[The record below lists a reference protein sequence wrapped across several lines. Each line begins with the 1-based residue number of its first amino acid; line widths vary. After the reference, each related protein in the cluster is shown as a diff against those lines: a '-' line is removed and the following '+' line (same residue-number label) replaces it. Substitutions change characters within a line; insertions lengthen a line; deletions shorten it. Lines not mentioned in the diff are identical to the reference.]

1 MRLGYSKEY
10 NYISIGF
17 NFKQKIR
24 GPLIYSLMT
33 TDPSPPFFTPVHVQG
48 APVPVLQNPHT
59 PTWQHQVVNQVANA
73 DSLCRKNFTG
83 GGSSAY
89 QLSPP
94 LVVKFLTVSLKERS
108 RKETQ
113 SLFICLS
120 ILLSLLVESNFRTH
134 FMFLKCI
141 TFVFQI
147 NKSQLRL
154 AAALNTGRG
163 TDLPWMQ
170 LCIPLLA
177 WTAGW

>member
-10 NYISIGF
+10 NSISIWF

-24 GPLIYSLMT
+24 GPLIYSLMA
-33 TDPSPPFFTPVHVQG
+33 TDPSPPFLTPVQHVQG
-48 APVPVLQNPHT
+48 ALVPVLQNPRT

-73 DSLCRKNFTG
+73 DSLCTKNFTE

-94 LVVKFLTVSLKERS
+94 LVLKFSTESLKERS

-120 ILLSLLVESNFRTH
+120 ILLSFLAESNLMTH
-134 FMFLKCI
+134 FCFQSVSPLFYRLKK
-141 TFVFQI
+141 V
-147 NKSQLRL
+147 NS
-154 AAALNTGRG
+154 
-163 TDLPWMQ
+163 D
-170 LCIPLLA
+170 
-177 WTAGW
+177 

>member
-1 MRLGYSKEY
+1 
-10 NYISIGF
+10 
-17 NFKQKIR
+17 
-24 GPLIYSLMT
+24 MT

-83 GGSSAY
+83 GSSAY

-120 ILLSLLVESNFRTH
+120 ILLSLLVESNFMTH

-141 TFVFQI
+141 TFVFRI